1 MQTPPARPDW
11 TPHERRY
18 RLVIDSLKE
27 VVFQTDAQGAWTFLN
42 PAWSEITGHP
52 VEDSLGKHFSEFV
65 YEEDQRRSLEGL
77 RKLVT
82 KELEYV
88 RTEVRYV
95 NRGGG
100 FRWVEVYGRL
110 MLGEDGAVLGTSG
123 TLNDITER
131 KASDGALARR
141 ERYLTAL
148 VEVQQ
153 RLLAVRDGADL
164 YGPVLEPLGQ
174 SSGASRVY
182 VFELH
187 PDPSGERL
195 CSQRAEWCAPGV
207 RAEID
212 NPELQNLPMMPTLD
226 RWLKTLSRGDVIE
239 GLVGTFPPAEREL
252 LEPQGILSILVLPLR
267 VQGVLTGFVGFDNC
281 AEARRWDKLE
291 VDLLSAAAGA
301 ISVALERRE
310 SERALRER
318 ERRFRQLAEN
328 ASDVLYL
335 YRCEAPRGFVY
346 VSRVAHAKLGYGPV
360 AHYGDADLWYRRVH
374 PEDRDALERLLEAPR
389 ASAGAP
395 VTVRYL
401 HPDGRT
407 LWLEHVVVPVTDAM
421 GRMVAVEGLAR
432 DITERRQAEEALR
445 LSEASFRA
453 LLEGVPD
460 AAAIERD
467 GHIVYANAALVG
479 TLGFE
484 RAEQLVGRQLSEF
497 VKDMRGT
504 EAVRAGALTGER
516 RLVRR
521 DGRTRVA
528 EVVSLPLRFDGQP
541 AVVSIARDVTEQ
553 RQLQARLTLADR
565 LASVGTLAAG
575 IAHEINNPLA
585 FVLSNLSFLSGEF
598 RRNLPPGDGA
608 TALQSRLRGEPD
620 LGEWLEVLHEACEG
634 AERVRQIVRQLKT
647 FSRPDEENVSPL
659 DVHGV
664 LESVAMMAANE
675 IRHRAQLRRDY
686 GDIPPVMANEGKL
699 SQVFLNLVVNAAQ
712 AIPEGS
718 AHRHE
723 IRLATRRDGRSRV
736 VVEVQDTGVG
746 IQREVIDR
754 IFDPFFTT
762 KPVGVGTGLGLSICH
777 SIIHGLGGEITVES
791 EPGKGTVFRVSLP
804 TMEQDAR
811 AAATTLDVTP
821 RPLLQPRGRVLVVDD
836 EPAVGR
842 VLQRILRGHEV
853 EVACSGR
860 QALEL
865 LEQGLEPDAVLCDV
879 MMPDLTGRD
888 VYESVRRE
896 HAGLEGRFVFV
907 SGGAFTTGAREFLAS
922 IPNILLEK
930 PFDEGRVR
938 RVVED
943 LVRLRRPS
951 AEA

>member
-1 MQTPPARPDW
+1 MQTSPSRPDW

-27 VVFQTDAQGAWTFLN
+27 VVFQTDARGAWTFLN
-42 PAWSEITGHP
+42 PAWMEITGQT
-52 VEDSLGKHFSEFV
+52 VETSLGKSFLEFV
-65 YEEDQRRSLEGL
+65 HPEDRPHSQEGFRR
-77 RKLVT
+77 LVT
-82 KELEYV
+82 KELEFV
-88 RTEVRYV
+88 RTEVRYL
-95 NRGGG
+95 NPSEG
-100 FRWVEVYGRL
+100 FRWVEVYARL
-110 MLGEDGAVLGTSG
+110 MVGEDGEVLGASG

-131 KASDGALARR
+131 KAADGALARR

-148 VEVQQ
+148 VEMQQ
-153 RLLAVRDGADL
+153 RLLAVRDGGDI
-164 YGPVLEPLGQ
+164 YGPVLASLGQ
-174 SSGASRVY
+174 ASGASRVY
-182 VFELH
+182 VFEMH
-187 PDPSGERL
+187 PGPLGEQL
-195 CSQRAEWCAPGV
+195 TSQRAEWCAPGV
-207 RAEID
+207 REEID
-212 NPELQNLPMMPTLD
+212 NPSLQGLNMYPDLE
-226 RWLKTLSRGDVIE
+226 RWERTLSRGDVIE
-239 GLVGTFPPAEREL
+239 GLVSGFPEVERVL

-281 AEARRWDKLE
+281 SEARRWDRLE

-301 ISVALERRE
+301 ISMALERRE

-335 YRCEAPRGFVY
+335 YRREPPRGFVY

-389 ASAGAP
+389 AAAGAP
-395 VTVRYL
+395 VVVRYL

-497 VKDMRGT
+497 VKDMRG
-504 EAVRAGALTGER
+504 ADSSRAGALTGER

-585 FVLSNLSFLSGEF
+585 FVLSNLSFLSDEF
-598 RRNLPPGDGA
+598 RRHLPPGEGA
-608 TALQSRLRGEPD
+608 AALQARLRGEPD
-620 LGEWLEVLHEACEG
+620 LGEWDDVLHEACEG

-647 FSRPDEENVSPL
+647 FSRPDEERVSPL
-659 DVHGV
+659 DVHTV

-675 IRHRAQLRRDY
+675 IRHRAQLRREY

-746 IQREVIDR
+746 IPREVIDR

-777 SIIHGLGGEITVES
+777 SIIHGLGGEITVDS
-791 EPGKGTVFRVSLP
+791 ELGKGTTFRVALP
-804 TMEQDAR
+804 TMEPDAR
-811 AAATTLDVTP
+811 AAPPVLDVTTL
-821 RPLLQPRGRVLVVDD
+821 PLSPPRGRVLVVDD

-865 LEQGLEPDAVLCDV
+865 LEKGLEPDAVLCDV

-888 VYESVRRE
+888 VYESVRRA

-922 IPNILLEK
+922 IPNPLLEK
-930 PFDEGRVR
+930 PFDESRVR
-938 RVVED
+938 HVVEE
-943 LVRLRRPS
+943 LVRLRQP
-951 AEA
+951 AAKA

>member
-1 MQTPPARPDW
+1 MQTPPPRPDW

-27 VVFQTDAQGAWTFLN
+27 VVFQTDVQGRWTFLN
-42 PAWSEITGHP
+42 RAWTEITGHA
-52 VEDSLGKHFSEFV
+52 VDVSLGKSFLDFV
-65 YEEDQRRSLEGL
+65 DPEDHAPCRENLRRLMTRE
-77 RKLVT
+77 V
-82 KELEYV
+82 EHV
-88 RTEVRYV
+88 RIEVRYLT
-95 NRGGG
+95 RDGG
-100 FRWVEVYGRL
+100 FRWVEVFGRV
-110 MLGEDGAVLGTSG
+110 MVGEDGELVGTSG

-148 VEVQQ
+148 VEMQQ
-153 RLLAVRDGADL
+153 RLLAVRDGGDL
-164 YGPVLEPLGQ
+164 YGSVLSSLGLAA
-174 SSGASRVY
+174 GASRVY
-182 VFELH
+182 VFDLH
-187 PDPSGERL
+187 PGPSGERM

-207 RAEID
+207 HAEID
-212 NPELQNLPMMPTLD
+212 NPDLQNVPMVPVLE
-226 RWLKTLSRGDVIE
+226 RWETTLSRGDVIE
-239 GLVGTFPPAEREL
+239 GLVASFPEVERAL
-252 LEPQGILSILVLPLR
+252 LDPQGILSILVLPLR
-267 VQGVLTGFVGFDNC
+267 VQGALTGFVGFDNC
-281 AEARRWDKLE
+281 SEARRWDRLE

-335 YRCEAPRGFVY
+335 YRREAPRGFVY

-374 PEDRDALERLLEAPR
+374 PEDRAALEQLLEAPR

-401 HPDGRT
+401 HPDGRM

-497 VKDMRGT
+497 VKDMRGV

-585 FVLSNLSFLSGEF
+585 FVLSNLSFLSDEF

-608 TALQSRLRGEPD
+608 AALQARLRGEPD
-620 LGEWLEVLHEACEG
+620 LAEWGEVLHEACEG

-647 FSRPDEENVSPL
+647 FSRPDEERVSPL
-659 DVHGV
+659 DVHTV

-675 IRHRAQLRRDY
+675 IRHRAQLKREY
-686 GDIPPVMANEGKL
+686 GDIPSVMANEGKL

-723 IRLATRRDGRSRV
+723 IRLATRRDGLSRV

-746 IQREVIDR
+746 IAREVIDR

-777 SIIHGLGGEITVES
+777 SIVHGLGGEITVES
-791 EPGKGTVFRVSLP
+791 EPGRGTTFRVVLP
-804 TMEQDAR
+804 TTEPEAR
-811 AAATTLDVTP
+811 AVATSPEPSGAPVGP
-821 RPLLQPRGRVLVVDD
+821 PRGRVLVVDD

-865 LEQGLEPDAVLCDV
+865 LEQGLKPDAVLCDV

-888 VYESVRRE
+888 VYELVRRA

-922 IPNILLEK
+922 IPNLLLEK

-938 RVVED
+938 RVVDD
-943 LVRLRRPS
+943 LVRLRPP
-951 AEA
+951 EA